1 MRKQK
6 QIMDTKK
13 YPHKDCDGDRERHSR
28 NFRHVKRCLTV
39 LIAITITVLLMSVVF
54 FVAQKNGY
62 GCTLLIL
69 ASVLI
74 GLDGLLYLL
83 ARRNSIELQNTKFN
97 ADVSIEEIKEKRKQ
111 RLMSKDK
118 ENKANVYKK
127 TFPEVM
133 SGDGA
138 SEEFKQLDDIM
149 FFNMLGD

>member
-13 YPHKDCDGDRERHSR
+13 YPHKDCDGDRERYSR
-28 NFRHVKRCLTV
+28 NFRHVKRCLT
-39 LIAITITVLLMSVVF
+39 
-54 FVAQKNGY
+54 
-62 GCTLLIL
+62 
-69 ASVLI
+69 VLI

-111 RLMSKDK
+111 RLMAKDK

-127 TFPEVM
+127 TFPEVL